1 MSPDPDQTL
10 LCARVL
16 DRLVEGDDLS
26 GDGGVDGVLAE
37 HLGSCVTCFRA
48 LTELRDAPRMAAA
61 LGAEAPALPHPDD
74 RFWDNLAARTTLA
87 AQTELQRSLQGASPR
102 AEMSKRP
109 ETAAPTSWGARS
121 RRSSGARLRVISVAA
136 TLAAAAAGFLL
147 VARGPLRSPAGIP
160 AAPAVLVSAA
170 RSGTTAP
177 AVRAVAGEST
187 TGEATTGDATADE
200 EPDVAELD
208 VGALHRLLDRL
219 RPRAPAVL
227 TAPAGAAG
235 DAADVLGDDEAR
247 VNEELADLDG
257 DELRR
262 VASSLEAGTF

>member
-1 MSPDPDQTL
+1 MSPDHDQTL
-10 LCARVL
+10 ICARVL
-16 DRLVEGDDLS
+16 DRLVEGDDLN
-26 GDGGVDGVLAE
+26 GDRLLAE

-61 LGAEAPALPHPDD
+61 LRAEGPVLPHPDD

-87 AQTELQRSLQGASPR
+87 AQTELQRALQGASPR
-102 AEMSKRP
+102 AEMS
-109 ETAAPTSWGARS
+109 ETPAPTSWHARS
-121 RRSSGARLRVISVAA
+121 RRSSGARLRPISVAA

-147 VARGPLRSPAGIP
+147 VARGPLRSPSGIP
-160 AAPAVLVSAA
+160 ATPAALVSAA

-177 AVRAVAGEST
+177 AVRAVAD
-187 TGEATTGDATADE
+187 EATNDDE
-200 EPDVAELD
+200 ADVAELD

-219 RPRAPAVL
+219 SPRAPAAL
-227 TAPAGAAG
+227 TAPGGGAAG
-235 DAADVLGDDEAR
+235 DAADVGDDEAP